1 MNSMAK
7 DEIKCPLKGE
17 ALLTN
22 PRLNKDTAFT
32 EEERIKY
39 ELTSRL
45 PPVVETLQQQVNR
58 AYEQYKSFG
67 DRVLEK
73 NFYLS
78 QLSIRNQTL
87 FYALISQHLVE
98 MIPIIYTPT
107 EGDAIMQFSD
117 VYRYPEGCFL
127 DIDHKDSQYIKN
139 QLGAFGTKDSVKYII
154 LTDSE
159 GILGI
164 GDQGV
169 GGVLISVAKGHLMTL
184 CAGLDPNSFLPIVL
198 DVGTDNQKHRSN
210 PQYMGLKRN
219 RVRGEEYDQYLD
231 TVLTCIKEVFPHAFI
246 HFEDFGL
253 KNAKRILD
261 KYSKEFACFNDDIQG
276 TGAVALAAIV
286 AALHVTK
293 SPLTEQRIMIFGAG
307 TAGMGIANQIVSA
320 LVGDGLSK
328 QEAID
333 HIYLVDRY
341 GLLLEKHATVATEGQ
356 KPFLKKSNDFRDIKE
371 EDSVDLET
379 AISRVKPTVLLGC
392 SGQSGKFTENAMR
405 EMAKHV
411 EQPIIFPISN
421 PTKLM
426 EARPDQ
432 INEWTNGKALL
443 ATGSPMPPI
452 KRDGKDYI
460 ISQCN
465 NALLYPALGVGCV
478 LSGCKFLTN
487 GMMKAA
493 SDALATVPK
502 TLFKSEEALLPD
514 LKNAREIS
522 RHITLAVMKQARK
535 ENMNTT
541 EFPTEDKALSE
552 WIRNQE
558 WDPCYKKF
566 V

>member
-1 MNSMAK
+1 MSET
-7 DEIKCPLKGE
+7 EIKCSLKGE
-17 ALLTN
+17 ALLAN
-22 PRLNKDTAFT
+22 ARLNKGTAFT

-45 PPVVETLQQQVNR
+45 PPVVETLQQQIDR
-58 AYEQYKSFG
+58 AYEQYKSYG
-67 DRVLEK
+67 ERVLEK

-78 QLSIRNQTL
+78 QLSIQNQTL
-87 FYALISQHLVE
+87 FYALLSQHLVE

-107 EGDAIMQFSD
+107 EGDAIMQYSD

-127 DIDHKDSQYIKN
+127 DIEHKDPQYIKH

-198 DVGTDNQKHRSN
+198 DVGTNNPKHRSN
-210 PQYMGLKRN
+210 PQYMGLKRD
-219 RVRGEEYDQYLD
+219 RVHGEEYDQYLS
-231 TVLTCIKEVFPHAFI
+231 TVLGSIKEVFPHAFI

-261 KYSKEFACFNDDIQG
+261 KYTKEFACFNDDIQG

-286 AALHVTK
+286 AALQVTK

-307 TAGMGIANQIVSA
+307 TAGIGISNQIISA

-328 QEAID
+328 QQAFD
-333 HIYLVDRY
+333 RIYLVDRY
-341 GLLLEKHATVATEGQ
+341 GLLLEKHANVATEGQ
-356 KPFLKKSNDFRDIKE
+356 KPFLKKNDGFQDIK
-371 EDSVDLET
+371 DDVDLET

-392 SGQSGKFTENAMR
+392 SGQAGKFTEKAMR

-426 EARPDQ
+426 EAKPDQ
-432 INEWTNGKALL
+432 IDEWTNGKALL
-443 ATGSPMPPI
+443 VTGSPLPPI
-452 KRDGKDYI
+452 QRNGKEYI
-460 ISQCN
+460 VSQCN

-478 LSGCKFLTN
+478 LSGCKFLTDS
-487 GMMKAA
+487 MMKAA

-502 TLFKSEEALLPD
+502 DLFKSEEALLPD
-514 LKNAREIS
+514 LQNAREIS
-522 RHITLAVMKQARK
+522 RHITLAVLKQARK
-535 ENMNTT
+535 ENLSTT
-541 EFPTEDKALSE
+541 EYPTDDKELSE
-552 WIRNQE
+552 WILKHE
-558 WDPCYKKF
+558 WNPTYKKF